1 VVVNSP
7 GDGAVPRPPEAT
19 PAQGAWQRELR
30 SEEDTLALGRAAA
43 AALPVL
49 ERAFVLRLQGDLGAG
64 KTTFA
69 RGLLAGLGHAGPVRS
84 PSYGLVAEYE
94 TGGRGVLHLDLYR
107 LQDPDEL
114 GQLGLRDWDVPGA
127 VWLVEWPEKGGALL
141 AGGDVTLAFAIGS
154 PAHAVAGGA
163 GTREGTDFLAKVLP
177 TGGR

>member
-107 LQDPDEL
+107 LQDRTNSASSACATGTCRGPS
-114 GQLGLRDWDVPGA
+114 GWWSGRKRVGRCSPGA
-127 VWLVEWPEKGGALL
+127 M
-141 AGGDVTLAFAIGS
+141 
-154 PAHAVAGGA
+154 
-163 GTREGTDFLAKVLP
+163 
-177 TGGR
+177 